1 MVAPVALVAQN
12 CKVLERYPH
21 FHSCINNVDMKFSS
35 LAIFLVVFS
44 STEGNGYLG
53 RVHDLSRKVVAN
65 LHSGIKELGNVA
77 TIVAG
82 DLTDGFKTVSKVFTY
97 NLLRMPGMP

>member
-1 MVAPVALVAQN
+1 
-12 CKVLERYPH
+12 
-21 FHSCINNVDMKFSS
+21 MKFSS

-77 TIVAG
+77 SIVAG
-82 DLTDGFKTVSKVFTY
+82 DLSDGFKTVSKVHIHVLSKPKIITKEHHSSAIDG
-97 NLLRMPGMP
+97 NPG